1 MILKRKKLF
10 VENGNNNISFS
21 FIEREDSKKRFK
33 KLNERRKKLKRNNS

>member
-21 FIEREDSKKRFK
+21 FIEREDSKKKYLRSLMK
-33 KLNERRKKLKRNNS
+33 DEKN